1 MSRIVLVNQSST
13 PDDAGSG
20 NAQLFIEG
28 NELYQQVGT
37 GDKTKV
43 ANETTSTFTSPLS
56 VPSISAVNTCKAW
69 ANIDGTAAAA
79 SMIRDSFNI
88 SSMTDHATGN
98 YTFNFGQPMVN
109 NNYCALM
116 GHSSRGTQSSQ
127 SIYST
132 FADTPGSALTYAD
145 CFKVG
150 SVEVVTGRHGWFADG
165 DFAHMSIAIFSN

>member
-69 ANIDGTAAAA
+69 VNFRGSSTVV
-79 SMIRDSFNI
+79 IRDSFNV
-88 SSMTDHATGN
+88 SSITDNATGN
-98 YTFNFGQPMVN
+98 YTITFSTAMDNDD
-109 NNYCALM
+109 YCSVITSGDKGSTWGIPLFDDL
-116 GHSSRGTQSSQ
+116 SN
-127 SIYST
+127 YST
-132 FADTPGSALTYAD
+132 TSCNIWTQAPTDAGYDNVIVCAVFFGS
-145 CFKVG
+145 
-150 SVEVVTGRHGWFADG
+150 
-165 DFAHMSIAIFSN
+165 